1 MATLSGSDRAK
12 MFSVIGL
19 IRSGAGRSGW
29 EPIGAFYAM
38 YAQAGTARAGA
49 VRSNYHSPCL
59 FVSVNGVQR
68 ATGRIDLPAKIL
80 DGSLSISEVQ
90 GQTPNT
96 CSFTAKGWTP
106 TVGLPIV
113 ITLGS
118 INNLDRL
125 YAGQILSTDQT
136 YVGTPGNA
144 AYHANCID
152 WTWGLNKQHV
162 TTRYTNT
169 SATTIAQALIASY
182 APGYTSVNVQA
193 GLATVDQITFTNQD
207 LSACLTQLAKRIG
220 ADWHVDYHQD
230 LHFFTADASE
240 TNPTI
245 LNAAHP
251 TLDSLGVTRDG
262 GAWVNR
268 VYFDGG
274 GANAQGPVAVGETI
288 LPVET
293 AVWYE
298 ATGGVVRCG
307 PQSLTYTGR
316 SLGGGGALVG
326 PGIGPSTALSAALAD
341 GAGIETGDHVYA
353 VTYVTAAGESLPG
366 PLLTVTV
373 GVVAAPL
380 TAPIVAAPVAGPGPD
395 AGLHTYGVTFVT
407 AIGETTASPLSTS
420 VTTTILATPTVLMN
434 ATYTNAGGGPYP
446 FVTGELERD
455 WAYTWGTPTG
465 ETLPSPLEA
474 PFSGPGV
481 GGGGPFKGIMTVPVG
496 PLGTTSRKIYRTVA
510 GGSQLKLVRTI
521 ADNVTTAADDTV
533 ADGDLGANVP
543 TTNTATANQVALA
556 AIPVGAAAVTSRR
569 IYRTVAAGSQLK
581 LQATIADNLTTT
593 ATDATADAGLGAT
606 VPVTDTSGLAQPAG
620 QILAGATSLSL
631 ADARAF
637 PATGGW
643 AVIGNGQQI
652 IRYTGTTGNSL
663 TGIPASGAGAIVA
676 TIAYNSTVTASPQIT
691 GIPASGAGSIRYGI
705 LKGDPVNLRVQVDD
719 VAGQLALKA
728 LFDHDGTFDG
738 ICDATFQDGTLGHT
752 EALARA
758 RAQLTLLN
766 QLTVSV
772 RWTCRDTNTHAGR
785 TMTANIVTP
794 TALQGAFRVQAV
806 TISGFAPAILPTY
819 QASASALRF
828 SFDDLLRLLHGQV
841 AA

>member
-543 TTNTATANQVALA
+543 TTNTATFA
-556 AIPVGAAAVTSRR
+556 
-569 IYRTVAAGSQLK
+569 TVA
-581 LQATIADNLTTT
+581 
-593 ATDATADAGLGAT
+593 
-606 VPVTDTSGLAQPAG
+606 
-620 QILAGATSLSL
+620 
-631 ADARAF
+631 
-637 PATGGW
+637 
-643 AVIGNGQQI
+643 
-652 IRYTGTTGNSL
+652 L
-663 TGIPASGAGAIVA
+663 TGIPLGAANVTSRKLYRTAAGAA
-676 TIAYNSTVTASPQIT
+676 QAP
-691 GIPASGAGSIRYGI
+691 
-705 LKGDPVNLRVQVDD
+705 GDDRRQR
-719 VAGQLALKA
+719 
-728 LFDHDGTFDG
+728 DGDLQR
-738 ICDATFQDGTLGHT
+738 CP
-752 EALARA
+752 
-758 RAQLTLLN
+758 
-766 QLTVSV
+766 
-772 RWTCRDTNTHAGR
+772 GR
-785 TMTANIVTP
+785 
-794 TALQGAFRVQAV
+794 
-806 TISGFAPAILPTY
+806 
-819 QASASALRF
+819 
-828 SFDDLLRLLHGQV
+828 
-841 AA
+841 